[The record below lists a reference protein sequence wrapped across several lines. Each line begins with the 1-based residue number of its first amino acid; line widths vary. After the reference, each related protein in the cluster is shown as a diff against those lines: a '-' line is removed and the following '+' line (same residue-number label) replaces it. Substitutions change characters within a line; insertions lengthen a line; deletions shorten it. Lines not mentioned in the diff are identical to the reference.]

1 MRQSCC
7 CVSLPL
13 HLGHVTDISVIDK
26 LVPCLLWTV
35 ISGEEANVRDLL
47 CLPPTQDSARA
58 WGLGC
63 SIKSIIWKRGIK
75 NSNVALAMLWGSVF
89 LNNEMKGLDKIVS

>member
-1 MRQSCC
+1 MLQSCC

-13 HLGHVTDISVIDK
+13 HPGHVTDISVIDK

-35 ISGEEANVRDLL
+35 ISGEEAKVHDLL
-47 CLPPTQDSARA
+47 YLPPTKDSARA

-75 NSNVALAMLWGSVF
+75 NSNVALAMLWDSVF
-89 LNNEMKGLDKIVS
+89 LNHEMKGLDKIVS